1 MSSPLS
7 PRLDS
12 AVSLCREA
20 EERAYLRRVLPRKEF
35 TSSTSITHFN
45 EEEFAQALPSPS
57 SRQLWQEC
65 KLSTVQLS
73 PRLTQVITKCAE
85 TPNQAEHLTRTLAQM
100 ALSSTISVANKFDSE
115 EEAQQATVNPCMR
128 RVWTECERIASSLA
142 AHFALSHGP
151 GRKGQQLER
160 RGRGGGQICP
170 PHPSGSTG
178 GSEASGH
185 ATAMGNARK
194 CRDATGSTGA

>member
-1 MSSPLS
+1 MSAPLS

-57 SRQLWQEC
+57 SRQLWREC
-65 KLSTVQLS
+65 KVSTV
-73 PRLTQVITKCAE
+73 QVITKRAE
-85 TPNQAEHLTRTLAQM
+85 TPNQAELLTRTLAQM

-128 RVWTECERIASSLA
+128 RVWTECERIARA
-142 AHFALSHGP
+142 QGAT
-151 GRKGQQLER
+151 
-160 RGRGGGQICP
+160 
-170 PHPSGSTG
+170 TG
-178 GSEASGH
+178 
-185 ATAMGNARK
+185 T
-194 CRDATGSTGA
+194 